1 MCKILAG
8 LAAVVCSFRLC
19 RFRRL
24 VYPSSGPHGDPV
36 QHRDRDGPRCRL
48 QRQLRDGKAKLEF
61 DDRHGY
67 LSAVLKAL
75 SVPVS
80 SQVLVFSKTSFQA
93 PRISPR
99 MARALYFT
107 DDVFVGWVPGGDV
120 LEIASVDPRQGVVFY
135 TMDQEAGVKPRI
147 DRRDECLQCHAS
159 GGTLGV
165 PGLMVRS
172 VYVERSGMP
181 LFHAG
186 GFVTDHRSPLSQ
198 RWGGWYVTG
207 THGSQ
212 RHMGNIFAEDR
223 DHPDVLDRE
232 KGANVTDLKGRI
244 DVDNYLAPSSDIVA
258 LMVLEHQ
265 TRMTNLITRVGWEV
279 RMALSDQ
286 KAINQAL
293 KEPEDQIGDSARRR
307 IDNAA
312 ESLLKY
318 TLFTD
323 EALLEAPVKGAPS
336 FAKEFQERGPRD
348 HAGRSL
354 RELDLTRRMFR
365 YPCSFL
371 IYSDGVRRV
380 AAGGSRSLLSA
391 PLGSGDRGRPDAGLR
406 PLDGLR
412 SAVDLRNTARYET
425 GSAGVLACTAGRG
438 EIGVRLPHASA
449 AIRRST
455 ASTTRSHRDR

>member
-1 MCKILAG
+1 MRKILAG
-8 LAAVVCSFRLC
+8 LAAVIAAYGFADFDGSYILP
-19 RFRRL
+19 L
-24 VYPSSGPHGDPV
+24 DHTAIQYNTAPV
-36 QHRDRDGPRCRL
+36 TDRVAKL
-48 QRQLRDGKAKLEF
+48 QQQLRDGKARLGF

-67 LSAVLKAL
+67 LESVLKAL

-80 SQVLVFSKTSFQA
+80 SQVLVYSKTSFQA

-181 LFHAG
+181 LFNAG

-212 RHMGNIFAEDR
+212 RHMGNIFVEDR

-244 DVDNYLAPSSDIVA
+244 DIESYLAPSSDIVA

-279 RMALSDQ
+279 RLALSDQ

-293 KEPEDQIGDSARRR
+293 KEPEDQIGDSTRRR

-318 TLFTD
+318 TLFAD
-323 EALLEAPVKGAPS
+323 EALLDVPVKGAAP
-336 FAKEFQERGPRD
+336 FAKAFQEQGPRD

-371 IYSDGVRRV
+371 IYS
-380 AAGGSRSLLSA
+380 AAF
-391 PLGSGDRGRPDAGLR
+391 
-406 PLDGLR
+406 DGLP
-412 SAVDLRNTARYET
+412 AV
-425 GSAGVLACTAGRG
+425 V
-438 EIGVRLPHASA
+438 
-449 AIRRST
+449 
-455 ASTTRSHRDR
+455 RDRFYRRLWEVLTGADQTPVYGRFTAADRKSIYEILLDTKRDVPGYWRSPQASVK

>member
-1 MCKILAG
+1 MHKILAG
-8 LAAVVCSFRLC
+8 LTAVVSAFAFADFEGSYVLPLDHTAIQYNTATVTDRVAGL
-19 RFRRL
+19 
-24 VYPSSGPHGDPV
+24 
-36 QHRDRDGPRCRL
+36 QHR
-48 QRQLRDGKAKLEF
+48 LREGTATLKF
-61 DDRHGY
+61 DDHHGY

-75 SVPVS
+75 NVSVS
-80 SQVLVFSKTSFQA
+80 SQVLVYSKTSFQA

-107 DDVFVGWVPGGDV
+107 DDVYIGWVPGGDV
-120 LEIASVDPRQGVVFY
+120 LEIASVDPRQGVIFY
-135 TMDQEAGVKPRI
+135 TMDQDGGVKPRI

-165 PGLMVRS
+165 PGLVVRS

-212 RHMGNIFAEDR
+212 RHMGNVFAEDR
-223 DHPDVLDRE
+223 DHPDQLDRE
-232 KGANVTDLKGRI
+232 NGANVTDLKGR
-244 DVDNYLAPSSDIVA
+244 VDIGNYLAPSSDIVA

-265 TRMTNLITRVGWEV
+265 TRMINLITRAGWEA
-279 RMALSDQ
+279 RMALSDE

-293 KEPEDQIGDSARRR
+293 KRPEDQIGDSARRR

-318 TLFTD
+318 TLFAD
-323 EALLEAPVKGAPS
+323 EALLESPVKGAPS
-336 FAKEFQERGPRD
+336 FAKEFQELGPRD

-365 YPCSFL
+365 YPCSYL
-371 IYSDGVRRV
+371 IYST
-380 AAGGSRSLLSA
+380 AF
-391 PLGSGDRGRPDAGLR
+391 
-406 PLDGLR
+406 DGLPP
-412 SAVDLRNTARYET
+412 VLRDRFYRRLWEVLT
-425 GSAGVLACTAGRG
+425 GADQTPAY
-438 EIGVRLPHASA
+438 VRL
-449 AIRRST
+449 T
-455 ASTTRSHRDR
+455 ASDRQSIYEILLDTKRGLPGYWRATQTGAK

>member
-1 MCKILAG
+1 M
-8 LAAVVCSFRLC
+8 
-19 RFRRL
+19 
-24 VYPSSGPHGDPV
+24 
-36 QHRDRDGPRCRL
+36 Q
-48 QRQLRDGKAKLEF
+48 QQLREGKATLEF

-107 DDVFVGWVPGGDV
+107 DDVYVGLGAGRRCIGNRVGRSPPRGGLLHDGPGSR
-120 LEIASVDPRQGVVFY
+120 L
-135 TMDQEAGVKPRI
+135 KPRI

-172 VYVERSGMP
+172 VFVERSGMP

-212 RHMGNIFAEDR
+212 RHMGNVFVEDR
-223 DHPDVLDRE
+223 DHPDDLDRE

-244 DVDNYLAPSSDIVA
+244 DIERYLAPSSDIVA

-286 KAINQAL
+286 KAMNQAL

-323 EALLEAPVKGAPS
+323 EALLEAPVKGA
-336 FAKEFQERGPRD
+336 ALICERVPG
-348 HAGRSL
+348 ARSARPCGAVAARTRSDAAHVPLPVQLSHLL
-354 RELDLTRRMFR
+354 R
-365 YPCSFL
+365 
-371 IYSDGVRRV
+371 GVRRV
-380 AAGGSRSLLSA
+380 AGGGSRSLLST
-391 PLGSGDRGRPDAGLR
+391 PLGSADRSRPDAGLR
-406 PLDGLR
+406 RLTAADRKSIYEILLDTKR
-412 SAVDLRNTARYET
+412 DLPGYWRAPQ
-425 GSAGVLACTAGRG
+425 AGQK
-438 EIGVRLPHASA
+438 
-449 AIRRST
+449 
-455 ASTTRSHRDR
+455 

>member
-1 MCKILAG
+1 MFKLLAG
-8 LAAVVCSFRLC
+8 LAAVVAAYAFADFDGSYILPQNHAAIQ
-19 RFRRL
+19 
-24 VYPSSGPHGDPV
+24 YNTAPV
-36 QHRDRDGPRCRL
+36 TDRVAGL

-61 DDRHGY
+61 DDQHGY
-67 LSAVLKAL
+67 LKAVLKAL
-75 SVPVS
+75 NVPVS
-80 SQVLVFSKTSFQA
+80 SQVLVYSKTSFQA

-135 TMDQEAGVKPRI
+135 TMDQDPGPKPRI

-165 PGLMVRS
+165 PGLVVRS

-181 LFHAG
+181 LFNAG

-212 RHMGNIFAEDR
+212 RHMGNVFVEDR
-223 DHPDVLDRE
+223 DHPDELDRE

-244 DVDNYLAPSSDIVA
+244 DIENYLAPSSDIVA

-265 TRMTNLITRVGWEV
+265 TRMTNLITRVGWEI

-293 KEPEDQIGDSARRR
+293 KEPEDQIGDS
-307 IDNAA
+307 
-312 ESLLKY
+312 
-318 TLFTD
+318 
-323 EALLEAPVKGAPS
+323 
-336 FAKEFQERGPRD
+336 
-348 HAGRSL
+348 
-354 RELDLTRRMFR
+354 TRRQ
-365 YPCSFL
+365 
-371 IYSDGVRRV
+371 
-380 AAGGSRSLLSA
+380 
-391 PLGSGDRGRPDAGLR
+391 DRQ
-406 PLDGLR
+406 
-412 SAVDLRNTARYET
+412 
-425 GSAGVLACTAGRG
+425 C
-438 EIGVRLPHASA
+438 
-449 AIRRST
+449 RRS
-455 ASTTRSHRDR
+455 RC

>member
-1 MCKILAG
+1 MSKRTTGSFFMRRILLGVSAVT
-8 LAAVVCSFRLC
+8 AAFAFADFDGSYILP
-19 RFRRL
+19 L
-24 VYPSSGPHGDPV
+24 DHTAIQYNTAPV
-36 QHRDRDGPRCRL
+36 TDRVSRL
-48 QRQLRDGKAKLEF
+48 QQQLREGKVRLEY

-75 SVPVS
+75 NVPQS
-80 SQVLVFSKTSFQA
+80 SQVLVYSKTSFQA

-99 MARALYFT
+99 TARALYFN

-120 LEIASVDPRQGVVFY
+120 VEIAAMDPHQGVVFY
-135 TMDQEAGVKPRI
+135 TMDQGAGSKPRI

-172 VYVERSGMP
+172 VFVERSGMP
-181 LFHAG
+181 LFNAG

-212 RHMGNIFAEDR
+212 RHMGNVFVEDR
-223 DHPDVLDRE
+223 DHPDEIDRE

-244 DVDNYLAPSSDIVA
+244 DIENYLAPSSDIVA

-265 TRMTNLITRVGWEV
+265 TRMTNLITRVGWET
-279 RMALSDQ
+279 RLAMSDQ

-293 KEPEDQIGDSARRR
+293 KEPEDQIGDSTRRR

-318 TLFTD
+318 TLFAD
-323 EALLEAPVKGAPS
+323 EALLDAPVKGAPL
-336 FAKEFQERGPRD
+336 FANEFQQRGPRD

-371 IYSDGVRRV
+371 IYSEAFDALPGVV
-380 AAGGSRSLLSA
+380 
-391 PLGSGDRGRPDAGLR
+391 
-406 PLDGLR
+406 
-412 SAVDLRNTARYET
+412 
-425 GSAGVLACTAGRG
+425 
-438 EIGVRLPHASA
+438 
-449 AIRRST
+449 
-455 ASTTRSHRDR
+455 RDRFYRRLWEVLTGKDQTPLYARLTATDRKAVLEILLDTKRDLPEYWRAGESGPR

>member
-1 MCKILAG
+1 LRPKLLAG
-8 LAAVVCSFRLC
+8 LAAVVSAFAFADFEGSYILP
-19 RFRRL
+19 L
-24 VYPSSGPHGDPV
+24 DHTAIQYNTATVT
-36 QHRDRDGPRCRL
+36 DRVAGL
-48 QRQLRDGKAKLEF
+48 QRQLRDGTATLKF

-120 LEIASVDPRQGVVFY
+120 LEIASVDPRQGMMFY
-135 TMDQEAGVKPRI
+135 TVDQVQSPKPRI

-165 PGLMVRS
+165 PGLLVRS
-172 VYVERSGMP
+172 VYVEPSGMP
-181 LFHAG
+181 LFNAG

-223 DHPDVLDRE
+223 DHPDTLDRE
-232 KGANVTDLKGRI
+232 KGANVIDLKGRI
-244 DVDNYLAPSSDIVA
+244 DVENYLAPSSDIVA

-265 TRMTNLITRVGWEV
+265 TRMTNLITRVGWEA
-279 RMALSDQ
+279 RLALSDQ

-293 KEPEDQIGDSARRR
+293 KEPEDQIGDSARHR

-312 ESLLKY
+312 ESLLKHM
-318 TLFTD
+318 LFAD

-371 IYSDGVRRV
+371 IYSAEFDALPPVIRDRFYRRLWEV
-380 AAGGSRSLLSA
+380 LTGADQTPAY
-391 PLGSGDRGRPDAGLR
+391 GRL
-406 PLDGLR
+406 
-412 SAVDLRNTARYET
+412 
-425 GSAGVLACTAGRG
+425 
-438 EIGVRLPHASA
+438 
-449 AIRRST
+449 T
-455 ASTTRSHRDR
+455 ASDRKSIYEILLDTKQNVPGYWRLQAAVK

>member
-1 MCKILAG
+1 MRKILAG
-8 LAAVVCSFRLC
+8 LAVITAAFAFADFDGSYILPLDHTAIR
-19 RFRRL
+19 
-24 VYPSSGPHGDPV
+24 YNTDPV
-36 QHRDRDGPRCRL
+36 TDRVSALQERL
-48 QRQLRDGKAKLEF
+48 RNGKVKLNY
-61 DDRHGY
+61 DARHGY
-67 LSAVLKAL
+67 LSALLKAL
-75 SVPVS
+75 SVPES
-80 SQVLVFSKTSFQA
+80 SQVLVYSKTSFQA

-107 DDVFVGWVPGGDV
+107 DDVFVGWVPNGDV

-135 TMDQEAGVKPRI
+135 TMDQEAGPKPRI

-165 PGLMVRS
+165 PGLVVRS

-181 LFHAG
+181 LFNAG

-212 RHMGNIFAEDR
+212 RHMGNVFAEDR
-223 DHPDVLDRE
+223 DHPDVLDRD
-232 KGANVTDLKGRI
+232 KGANVTDLKSRI
-244 DVDNYLAPSSDIVA
+244 DIESYLAPTSDIVA

-279 RMALSDQ
+279 RLALSDQ

-293 KEPEDQIGDSARRR
+293 KEPEDQISASTRRR

-318 TLFTD
+318 TLFAD
-323 EALLEAPVKGAPS
+323 EALLEAPVKGVAPFS
-336 FAKEFQERGPRD
+336 KEFQERGPRD

-354 RELDLTRRMFR
+354 RDLDLNRRMFR

-371 IYSDGVRRV
+371 IYSEAFDALPAVARDRFYRRLWEV
-380 AAGGSRSLLSA
+380 LSGADQTPVYARLTPADRKAIYEILL
-391 PLGSGDRGRPDAGLR
+391 DTKR
-406 PLDGLR
+406 
-412 SAVDLRNTARYET
+412 DLPEYWRA
-425 GSAGVLACTAGRG
+425 SQAGVK
-438 EIGVRLPHASA
+438 
-449 AIRRST
+449 
-455 ASTTRSHRDR
+455 